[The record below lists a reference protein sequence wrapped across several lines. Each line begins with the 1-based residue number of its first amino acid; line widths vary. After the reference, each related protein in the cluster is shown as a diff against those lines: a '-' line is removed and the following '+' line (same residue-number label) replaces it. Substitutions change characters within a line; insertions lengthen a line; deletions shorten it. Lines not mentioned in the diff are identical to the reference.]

1 MLSADELDRFQVVL
15 VGARNPLNI
24 GAAARAMSNFGFLR
38 LRVVH
43 PFDAAFREA
52 RSAVDAAPVLAGAE
66 EFSNL
71 AEAVADCSLVVG
83 TTAVGPRTPQAPVRS
98 LEDGAQAI
106 REHALCRQAARVALV
121 FGSEKTGLSR
131 QELDYCHLLLR
142 IPTRAAH
149 RSMNLGQA
157 VAVCLYEMVRGGRE
171 QAPSAPGDGEPLAT
185 AGEIERLS
193 AVLVKTLQLSGYP
206 QLASAE
212 EKLRRLIRRLPL
224 TVDDTHEWLGL
235 LRQIEWKLESIA
247 THLRKED

>member
-1 MLSADELDRFQVVL
+1 MLSAEEVDRFCVVL
-15 VGARNPLNI
+15 VGTRNPLNI

-52 RSAVDAAPVLAGAE
+52 RSAVDAAPVLVGAE

-83 TTAVGPRTPQAPVRS
+83 TTAVGPRTPLAPVKS
-98 LEDGAQAI
+98 LEDGAHAI
-106 REHALCRQAARVALV
+106 REHVLSGQAARVALV

-131 QELDYCHLLLR
+131 QDLNYCHLLLR
-142 IPTRAAH
+142 IPTRGEH

-157 VAVCLYEMVRGGRE
+157 VAVCLYELVRGGQE
-171 QAPSAPGDGEPLAT
+171 QAPAAPGDGETLAT
-185 AGEIERLS
+185 AGEIERLI
-193 AVLVKTLQLSGYP
+193 AVLLKALRLSGYP
-206 QLASAE
+206 QLALAE
-212 EKLRRLIRRLPL
+212 EKLRRLLRRLPL
-224 TVDDTHEWLGL
+224 TADDTHEWLGL
-235 LRQIEWKLESIA
+235 LRQIEWKLESNA

>member
-1 MLSADELDRFQVVL
+1 MLSAEELDRFRVVL
-15 VGARNPLNI
+15 VGTRNPLNI

-66 EFSNL
+66 EFASL
-71 AEAVADCSLVVG
+71 AEAVADCTLVAG
-83 TTAVGPRTPQAPVRS
+83 TTAVGPRTPRVPVRS

-106 REHALCRQAARVALV
+106 REHASSGQEARVALV

-131 QELDYCHLLLR
+131 RELDLCHFLLR

-157 VAVCLYEMVRGGRE
+157 VAVCLYELVRGE
-171 QAPSAPGDGEPLAT
+171 WKQVPAAPGEGEPAAT
-185 AGEIERLS
+185 AGEMERLT
-193 AVLVKTLQLSGYP
+193 AVLLKTLQLSGYP
-206 QLASAE
+206 QPASAE
-212 EKLRRLIRRLPL
+212 EKLRRLLRRLPL
-224 TVDDTHEWLGL
+224 TVDDVHEWLGL
-235 LRQIEWKLESIA
+235 LRQIEWKLES
-247 THLRKED
+247 K